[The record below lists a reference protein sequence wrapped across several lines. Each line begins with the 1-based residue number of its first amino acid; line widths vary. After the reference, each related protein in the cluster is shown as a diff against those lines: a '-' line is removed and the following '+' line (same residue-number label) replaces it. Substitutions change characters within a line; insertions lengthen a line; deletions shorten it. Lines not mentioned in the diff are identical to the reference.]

1 MIIKKIKEN
10 TGILIRFDDIAPNMN
25 WQMMDKC
32 EKLLNEYNIQPV
44 IGVIPKNQD
53 KELLNYPLR
62 KDFWNIVK
70 KWKSKNGLSLCTVI
84 LMFMIKKLIKKI
96 S

>member
-44 IGVIPKNQD
+44 I
-53 KELLNYPLR
+53 ES
-62 KDFWNIVK
+62 FK
-70 KWKSKNGLSLCTVI
+70 KSRQRIIKLST
-84 LMFMIKKLIKKI
+84 
-96 S
+96 